1 MRTLDSAINS
11 SDEDILYPFTQ
22 GIDVD
27 RFLYNSEI
35 RVQKAWAQA
44 LHDIQIFSKE
54 ELKQVTQSLDEIHG
68 LMERDEFPW
77 SVADEDIHMNIESY
91 MTKKIGDLGKKIHL
105 GRSRNDLIATTLR
118 LHCEKINDSV
128 FGELGRIVEAI
139 QAQSKVWKGTTIPG
153 MTHLQAGMPIAFSKV
168 FSAHGEALKRDQ
180 VRVDNAKKSCL
191 SYCPLGAAAFAGTHL
206 PIDLKKLAQ
215 NLGFERELE
224 NSYDAVGDRD
234 FILETLNA
242 FAQIAVHL
250 TRFCEETIY
259 FSSTQ
264 VNLLELPK
272 SLSTG
277 SSIMPNKRNPDVLE
291 LIRAKMARVIAA
303 SNEGM
308 HLVRVV
314 VPSYGTDLHELK
326 RTLMTSFNSLMDSL
340 NILSPFIK
348 GLTINQDVAA
358 DMLGQGHIFAT
369 EITNLFTTQ
378 GLSFR
383 EAYKKTADLVEKAKK
398 ENKQVHEVLDEPS
411 RKKLTQLL
419 LSKNI
424 QLP

>member
-11 SDEDILYPFTQ
+11 SDEDLLYPFTQ

-27 RFLYNSEI
+27 RFLYDSEI
-35 RVQKAWAQA
+35 RVQKAWAEA
-44 LHDIQIFSKE
+44 LHDIDIFSKE
-54 ELKQVTQSLDEIHG
+54 ELSKVLACLDEIHQ
-68 LMERDEFPW
+68 LMENDQFPW

-91 MTKKIGDLGKKIHL
+91 MTDKIGDLGKKIHM
-105 GRSRNDLIATTLR
+105 GRSRNDLIAATLR
-118 LHCEKINDSV
+118 LHCEKLNESIYQ
-128 FGELGRIVEAI
+128 ELERVEKAI
-139 QAQSKVWKGTTIPG
+139 SEKASMWKSITIPG
-153 MTHLQAGMPIAFSKV
+153 MTHLQAGMPVAFSKV
-168 FSAHGEALKRDQ
+168 FLAHAEAFKRDQ
-180 VRVDNAKKSCL
+180 LRIINAKHASL

-206 PIDLKKLAQ
+206 PIDLKKLASK
-215 NLGFERELE
+215 LGFQKELE

-242 FAQIAVHL
+242 FAQTAVHL
-250 TRFCEETIY
+250 SRFCEETIY

-326 RTLMTSFNSLMDSL
+326 RTILTSFNSLRDSL
-340 NILSPFIK
+340 NILSPFIN
-348 GLTINQDVAA
+348 GLNANTNVANA
-358 DMLGQGHIFAT
+358 MLSQGHIFAT
-369 EITNLFTTQ
+369 DITNLLA
-378 GLSFR
+378 GEGMSFR
-383 EAYKKTADLVEKAKK
+383 EAYKKTADWVEKAKK
-398 ENKQVHEVLDEPS
+398 ENKQVHEVLDEAT
-411 RKKLTQLL
+411 RKKLAVLL